1 MIDDLIGDQ
10 KQAPCVFLAGK
21 VFTSPVGPVG
31 IFYLTLGFTSALF
44 LHFIAMNLCAN
55 KKQSTMEN
63 NLSDPDSPWKT
74 QVEKFNNL

>member
-1 MIDDLIGDQ
+1 M
-10 KQAPCVFLAGK
+10 
-21 VFTSPVGPVG
+21 GPVG

-63 NLSDPDSPWKT
+63 KMPDPDSPWKT